1 MVILSL
7 VLFCSIFS
15 GITWRCHREG
25 GSEREVVETMSSVE
39 EVIQRTV
46 FTFVMC
52 TLTFTVHCSNL
63 SGRNVLLSWI
73 YQSIYYMFLKFFKAI
88 ICGVSSRCLVD
99 NLKEQFWDYLHYSM
113 NSGWKTYRNYTDWFQ
128 IMYHNVCLLP

>member
-1 MVILSL
+1 
-7 VLFCSIFS
+7 
-15 GITWRCHREG
+15 
-25 GSEREVVETMSSVE
+25 MSSVE

-88 ICGVSSRCLVD
+88 IRGVSSRCLVD
-99 NLKEQFWDYLHYSM
+99 NLKEQF
-113 NSGWKTYRNYTDWFQ
+113 
-128 IMYHNVCLLP
+128 